1 MTINVYEQTETSTAS
16 SNKHLPFENYAS
28 SDINTT
34 TSILEN
40 QNIAPKMGNMNVV
53 TTPKE
58 VQAGSLEN
66 VTFNLNADAGDIV
79 ESNGNIQIKIPK
91 GAVASASGAD
101 LVSNLAYDTPVNFET
116 KTSDADNWILNF
128 SIDVNKVD
136 QTTTFQTIIRLSFKT
151 AVFYVNGQDEP
162 VNPYTVSACYV
173 GEEATDT
180 FTIIPVNNGRPPFG
194 KYYYGDKDVDSS
206 GTQYGVLEMNNPGKN
221 KFAVV
226 VNYDHIERSNVVLT
240 DTLPEGTTLAP
251 YPGAFD
257 WATGDKTPIAGGV
270 RIAEVSWDSED
281 NQSANYVTEDF
292 LDDVSFDQSTRKI
305 TVNFGDIPK
314 GKAYFIEYALDVTDP
329 NYIQSQE
336 FVRNNANMT
345 FERGSYKTSVPLQ
358 IKNVIISNVGLSK
371 QVNKHIVNLNDNE
384 LTYNLRFNVFSGT
397 IPEGAVIQDTLD
409 SSKANFVSWLSTID
423 DDLFEVSADN
433 NTVKIVT
440 KKEIIGPYIM
450 DFKFNVDTS
459 KLNVGEIL
467 ENAATI
473 TNSDVTLLSSKVETK
488 RIDGRIL
495 IKKIDEAGNPLS
507 GAKFSIKDNSGNL
520 VDSGAT
526 NSDGEYLS
534 KPLDVGNYRVTETKA
549 PDGFILDRNPHPV
562 SVTSDSIS
570 PITMTLENKKDL
582 GGVILTKVDEKTAEV
597 LQGAVFELQ
606 TANGDAVRKGL
617 VTDTKGKILV
627 DKLEPGDY
635 QFVETQAPTGYE
647 LAAAPAKFTIE
658 KAQTKAAQVQI
669 TNKLTP
675 SSVVLTKAD
684 EKTGDVLQGAVFELQ
699 DQSGKVLQSSL
710 ATDSNGKLAV
720 ANLEPGDYQFVE
732 TQAPTGYER
741 TTTPVTFTIKKAQ
754 AEAVQ
759 VQMSNKLTPGSA
771 VLTKVDEKTGDVL
784 QGAVFELQ
792 DQTGKVLQSGLTTD
806 SGGKLAVDNLPPG
819 VYRFVET
826 QAPTGYERKKT
837 SVTFTIEKNQTEAV
851 QVSMTN
857 KQINGSIILDKID
870 GKTGHR
876 LSGAKF
882 ELRDIHNRLVLKDLI
897 TDDSGRLA
905 ITSLK
910 AGNYRLIETQAPS
923 GYVIDTTPVEFTIKD
938 GSKETIKLDKKNKQK
953 NRTIRLEKKDSQS
966 ENLLPNANFNLL
978 DNNGTIIYKDL
989 KTNAQG
995 VLEISD
1001 LEVGNYQLVETE
1013 APNGYILN
1021 AKPVTFEVQEY
1032 TKLITLTKYNQL
1044 QSGKKRISSNNH
1056 TYLPNT
1062 GESNSI
1068 ILLTI
1073 GLAISIA
1080 LLIFLFIKLKLEWLN

>member
-1 MTINVYEQTETSTAS
+1 M
-16 SNKHLPFENYAS
+16 
-28 SDINTT
+28 
-34 TSILEN
+34 
-40 QNIAPKMGNMNVV
+40 
-53 TTPKE
+53 
-58 VQAGSLEN
+58 
-66 VTFNLNADAGDIV
+66 
-79 ESNGNIQIKIPK
+79 
-91 GAVASASGAD
+91 
-101 LVSNLAYDTPVNFET
+101 
-116 KTSDADNWILNF
+116 
-128 SIDVNKVD
+128 
-136 QTTTFQTIIRLSFKT
+136 
-151 AVFYVNGQDEP
+151 
-162 VNPYTVSACYV
+162 
-173 GEEATDT
+173 
-180 FTIIPVNNGRPPFG
+180 
-194 KYYYGDKDVDSS
+194 
-206 GTQYGVLEMNNPGKN
+206 
-221 KFAVV
+221 
-226 VNYDHIERSNVVLT
+226 
-240 DTLPEGTTLAP
+240 
-251 YPGAFD
+251 
-257 WATGDKTPIAGGV
+257 
-270 RIAEVSWDSED
+270 
-281 NQSANYVTEDF
+281 
-292 LDDVSFDQSTRKI
+292 
-305 TVNFGDIPK
+305 
-314 GKAYFIEYALDVTDP
+314 
-329 NYIQSQE
+329 
-336 FVRNNANMT
+336 
-345 FERGSYKTSVPLQ
+345 
-358 IKNVIISNVGLSK
+358 
-371 QVNKHIVNLNDNE
+371 
-384 LTYNLRFNVFSGT
+384 
-397 IPEGAVIQDTLD
+397 
-409 SSKANFVSWLSTID
+409 
-423 DDLFEVSADN
+423 
-433 NTVKIVT
+433 
-440 KKEIIGPYIM
+440 
-450 DFKFNVDTS
+450 
-459 KLNVGEIL
+459 
-467 ENAATI
+467 
-473 TNSDVTLLSSKVETK
+473 
-488 RIDGRIL
+488 
-495 IKKIDEAGNPLS
+495 
-507 GAKFSIKDNSGNL
+507 
-520 VDSGAT
+520 
-526 NSDGEYLS
+526 
-534 KPLDVGNYRVTETKA
+534 DVGNYRVTETKA

-675 SSVVLTKAD
+675 SSV
-684 EKTGDVLQGAVFELQ
+684 
-699 DQSGKVLQSSL
+699 
-710 ATDSNGKLAV
+710 
-720 ANLEPGDYQFVE
+720 
-732 TQAPTGYER
+732 
-741 TTTPVTFTIKKAQ
+741 
-754 AEAVQ
+754 
-759 VQMSNKLTPGSA
+759 